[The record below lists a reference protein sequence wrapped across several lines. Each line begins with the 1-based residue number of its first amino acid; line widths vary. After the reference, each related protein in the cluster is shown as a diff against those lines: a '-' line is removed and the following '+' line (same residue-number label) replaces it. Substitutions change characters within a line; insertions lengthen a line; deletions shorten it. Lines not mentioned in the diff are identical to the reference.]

1 MVEGAWLRK
10 EEVMM
15 LNFDGSYAIR
25 ATQDVK
31 KSSDREQVLLRKIEN
46 VVKNVVSDKDMKIAA
61 EKLNELFKR
70 QPIMRDK
77 NVRLSYNED
86 INRVIITVS
95 DGENGRVLREIPSKE
110 IQGLASYFKQILN
123 NRAL

>member
-1 MVEGAWLRK
+1 
-10 EEVMM
+10 M